1 MKNDI
6 INIWSLGHLIVWFI
20 VGVFVFK
27 SWKLFIILSIL
38 WELLELVLPFEI
50 AKEPWLNKITDI
62 VINGIGFA
70 IGINIH
76 TILKTPHLM

>member
-20 VGVFVFK
+20 LGVFVFK

-76 TILKTPHLM
+76 TILKTPYK

>member
-6 INIWSLGHLIVWFI
+6 INIWSLGHIIVWFI
-20 VGVFVFK
+20 LGVFVFK

-38 WELLELVLPFEI
+38 WELLELVLPFGI
-50 AKEPWLNKITDI
+50 AKELWLNKITDV

-76 TILKTPHLM
+76 TILKTPYK

>member
-20 VGVFVFK
+20 LGVFVFK

-38 WELLELVLPFEI
+38 WELLELVLPFGI
-50 AKEPWLNKITDI
+50 AKELWLNKITDV

-76 TILKTPHLM
+76 TILKTPYK